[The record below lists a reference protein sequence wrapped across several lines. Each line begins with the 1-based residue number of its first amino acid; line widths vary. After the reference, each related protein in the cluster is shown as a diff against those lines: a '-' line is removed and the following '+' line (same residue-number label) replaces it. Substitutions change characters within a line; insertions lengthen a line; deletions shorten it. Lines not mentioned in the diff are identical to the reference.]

1 MDSMTI
7 SLPQGS
13 NAALVQVDPLFFQ
26 QGGRCFYCGQPLR
39 REDASVDHVIPSSM
53 GGTRAVDNTVVCCKT
68 INAYFGNLSPKQ
80 KLAVILAWNG
90 RLPCPHPGE
99 AESSSVAERPE
110 GP

>member
-1 MDSMTI
+1 MNLD
-7 SLPQGS
+7 
-13 NAALVQVDPLFFQ
+13 ALLFQ

-39 REDASVDHVIPSSM
+39 REDASVDHVVPSSM
-53 GGTRAVDNTVVCCKT
+53 GGTRVIDNTVVCCKT

-90 RLPCPHPGE
+90 QLQCPHQGE
-99 AESSSVAERPE
+99 VKSSVAERPE

>member
-1 MDSMTI
+1 M
-7 SLPQGS
+7 SLD
-13 NAALVQVDPLFFQ
+13 ALWFQ

-39 REDASVDHVIPSSM
+39 RKDASVDHVIPSSM
-53 GGTRAVDNTVVCCKT
+53 GGTRVIDNTVVCCKT

-90 RLPCPHPGE
+90 QLQCPHQGE
-99 AESSSVAERPE
+99 VKSSVAERPE